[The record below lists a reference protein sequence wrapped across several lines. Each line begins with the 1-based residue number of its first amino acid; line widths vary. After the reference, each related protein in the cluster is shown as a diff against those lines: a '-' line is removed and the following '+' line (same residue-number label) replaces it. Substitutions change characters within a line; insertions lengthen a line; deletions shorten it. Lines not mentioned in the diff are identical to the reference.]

1 MRSYFFSPEQLSYS
15 ELIFIS
21 LCRSTLTETMDGT
34 HLRYLIQFD
43 VSFFFFFETS
53 TLPVYNPLSS
63 INSSIGK
70 SLRSTRVPWG
80 EVLSNPNVNYLTSDC
95 PVQGSGPL
103 INIQTHNTSSCR
115 NAIKEMMSPFSNV
128 SFEDMEPRRRRR
140 GTDRPSRLRRL
151 RYPDKE
157 PWKRA
162 IFASFAIPSDHDSYI
177 FR

>member
-1 MRSYFFSPEQLSYS
+1 
-15 ELIFIS
+15 
-21 LCRSTLTETMDGT
+21 
-34 HLRYLIQFD
+34 
-43 VSFFFFFETS
+43 
-53 TLPVYNPLSS
+53 
-63 INSSIGK
+63 
-70 SLRSTRVPWG
+70 
-80 EVLSNPNVNYLTSDC
+80 
-95 PVQGSGPL
+95 
-103 INIQTHNTSSCR
+103 
-115 NAIKEMMSPFSNV
+115 MSPFSNV

>member
-1 MRSYFFSPEQLSYS
+1 MQVHFNRNDGRHSPQVLDPIRRI
-15 ELIFIS
+15 L
-21 LCRSTLTETMDGT
+21 
-34 HLRYLIQFD
+34 
-43 VSFFFFFETS
+43 FFFFETS

-70 SLRSTRVPWG
+70 SLRSTCVPWG

-140 GTDRPSRLRRL
+140 RTDRPSRLHRL